1 MNTTAP
7 KTCAK
12 CGKPILEGSP
22 RGLCPLC
29 LISAVAKSDEPP
41 PPESSAPELEDLRRA
56 FPQLEILEPL
66 GAGGMGRVYKTRQPH
81 LDRLV
86 ALKVLPPAYAK
97 DPEWIERFTREARAL
112 ARLNHPNIVQVY
124 DFGET
129 GPDENG
135 ERFPF
140 LIMEFVDGVNLRQAL
155 RTGALTAR
163 EALSI
168 VPSVCGA
175 LQYAHDQG
183 VLHRDIK
190 PENILLDTSGRV
202 KIADFGLA
210 KLRGDGAPNLTLTA
224 TGARLGTTAYM
235 APEQIE
241 KPHEVDHRADIYS
254 LGVVFYELLTGEL
267 PLGRFAAPSE
277 MVGTDPRLDTIVFR
291 TLEKERERRFQTAT
305 AMQSEVETVANTPV
319 PEAASQPHDL
329 PSETA
334 PEPRHSPVVRVLLL
348 LAVVCGI
355 GIPASR
361 VMGFAHPQT
370 MVMLT
375 VLFGTLAAVW
385 PGIFGERPPA
395 PSVAAPPIAGKG
407 RGEFSRAALAGI
419 ILAAIGIPFIAGAL
433 IAMGLIIPRAVAA
446 HNDFGVRSSWF
457 SSLPFAVGLFGLL
470 PAIAAT
476 ICGWKAINQIRAS
489 GGALR
494 GAGCAIFSALLY
506 PSVLF
511 LTLSPVVFGHFFSIA
526 GTLAGLLLGAL
537 LTVWMWRLQS
547 DRMTDSGAPRPLL
560 WPWALGLALLVTPPA
575 LIIGGLILPYS
586 HLQRPRTHSFS
597 SGVLAD
603 VVTTK
608 DTPFVARLPEGT
620 VELLGVSFHPSSGER
635 WWRMDG
641 SAASTGPFTN
651 SGAQAHAGL
660 GQRGYEFVFRI
671 NNLPKDAT
679 LVTWQIANAF
689 GYATGNAPELV
700 AEPGKP
706 LAGHQAVAAT
716 LPATLRATDIR
727 IGFGFGEWETVFGSG
742 TNGPGGTNPFHDG
755 VRWQLGWSAPLETK
769 NGETVTNWTV
779 PRNPHWETRVIAVK
793 SDGTEVTTGN
803 RSSANEQTTWR
814 FADLPLAQVRDF
826 RFQVRRVQWIEFRG
840 VALAPSASA
849 SRDHS
854 TAAAPLEEEGISLA
868 RERVVSTQRKFEAGV
883 AAPLEVAAAE
893 RDFAIAQARG
903 NATKIAEIRVRFS
916 EQQVE
921 MLRQQHQVG
930 VASTD
935 DVNAAET
942 ALNTA
947 RRELEEARKA
957 VRPLP

>member
-7 KTCAK
+7 NTCAK

-41 PPESSAPELEDLRRA
+41 LPESSAPELDDLRRV

-86 ALKVLPPAYAK
+86 ALKVLPPAYAN
-97 DPEWIERFTREARAL
+97 DPEWVERFTREARAL

-129 GPDENG
+129 APDENG
-135 ERFPF
+135 KRFPF

-168 VPSVCGA
+168 VPSICGA

-190 PENILLDTSGRV
+190 PENILLDTLGRV

-210 KLRGDGAPNLTLTA
+210 KLRADGAPNLTLTA

-241 KPHEVDHRADIYS
+241 KPRDVDHRADIYS

-277 MVGTDPRLDTIVFR
+277 KAGTDPRLDTIVFR

-305 AMQSEVETVANTPV
+305 AMQTEVETVANNPA
-319 PEAASQPHDL
+319 PEAAALL

-334 PEPRHSPVVRVLLL
+334 PEPRHSLVVRVLLL
-348 LAVVCGI
+348 LTVVCGI

-375 VLFGTLAAVW
+375 ILFGTLAAVW
-385 PGIFGERPPA
+385 PGIFGELPA
-395 PSVAAPPIAGKG
+395 PAPVVTPPVAGK

-419 ILAAIGIPFIAGAL
+419 ILAAIGIPFIAGAF
-433 IAMGLIIPRAVAA
+433 IVMGLVIPRAFAA

-457 SSLPFAVGLFGLL
+457 SSLPFVVGLFGLL

-489 GGALR
+489 GGVLR

-506 PSVLF
+506 PSVL
-511 LTLSPVVFGHFFSIA
+511 LLMLGPVVFGHFFSIA
-526 GTLAGLLLGAL
+526 GTFVGLLLGAL
-537 LTVWMWRLQS
+537 LTVWLWRLQS
-547 DRMTDSGAPRPLL
+547 DRITDSGAHRPLL

-586 HLQRPRTHSFS
+586 HLQRPRILSPS

-608 DTPFVARLPEGT
+608 DAPFVARLPEGT
-620 VELLGVSFHPSSGER
+620 VELLGVSYHPSKGER

-641 SAASTGPFTN
+641 VPIVGEAYLN
-651 SGAQAHAGL
+651 SGAHVAASP
-660 GQRGYEFVFRI
+660 GQRGYEFVFRL
-671 NNLPKDAT
+671 NNLPPEAT
-679 LVTWQIANAF
+679 LVSWQIANSS
-689 GYATGNAPELV
+689 GYATGNAPEL
-700 AEPGKP
+700 ASAPGKALP
-706 LAGHQAVAAT
+706 DHQAIAAA

-727 IGFGFGEWETVFGSG
+727 IGFGFGEWVTVFGSG
-742 TNGPGGTNPFHDG
+742 QSGPGSTNPMHDG

-779 PRNPHWETRVIAVK
+779 PRNPDWETRVVAVK
-793 SDGTEVTTGN
+793 SDDTEAATGN
-803 RSSANEQTTWR
+803 RSSANDQTTWR
-814 FADLPLAQVRDF
+814 FTDLPLAQVKDF

-840 VALAPSASA
+840 VALAPQS
-849 SRDHS
+849 
-854 TAAAPLEEEGISLA
+854 AAATRSADQRSIDALQDETIRLA
-868 RERVVSTQRKFEAGV
+868 HEQLDVARLQAANGLVS
-883 AAPLEVAAAE
+883 PLEVLKAE
-893 RDFAIAQARG
+893 RDLAIAEARG
-903 NATKIAEIRVRFS
+903 DAVKTAEAKIKYARIHASYARTALEVGTASPAELNEAER
-916 EQQVE
+916 E
-921 MLRQQHQVG
+921 L
-930 VASTD
+930 
-935 DVNAAET
+935 NAAQIELEQSR
-942 ALNTA
+942 ATA
-947 RRELEEARKA
+947 R
-957 VRPLP
+957 

>member
-7 KTCAK
+7 NTCAK

-41 PPESSAPELEDLRRA
+41 LPESSAPELDDLRRV

-86 ALKVLPPAYAK
+86 ALKVLPPAYAN
-97 DPEWIERFTREARAL
+97 DPEWVERFTREARAL

-129 GPDENG
+129 APDENG
-135 ERFPF
+135 KRFPF

-168 VPSVCGA
+168 VPSICGA

-190 PENILLDTSGRV
+190 PENILLDTLGRV

-210 KLRGDGAPNLTLTA
+210 KLRADGAPNLTLTA

-241 KPHEVDHRADIYS
+241 KPRDVDHRADIYS

-277 MVGTDPRLDTIVFR
+277 KAGTDPRLDTIVFR

-305 AMQSEVETVANTPV
+305 AMQTEVETVANNPA
-319 PEAASQPHDL
+319 PEAAALL

-334 PEPRHSPVVRVLLL
+334 PEPRHSLVVRVLLL
-348 LAVVCGI
+348 LTVVCGI

-375 VLFGTLAAVW
+375 ILFGTLAAVW
-385 PGIFGERPPA
+385 PGIFGELPA
-395 PSVAAPPIAGKG
+395 PAPVVTPPVAGK

-419 ILAAIGIPFIAGAL
+419 ILAAIGIPFIAGAF
-433 IAMGLIIPRAVAA
+433 IVMGLVIPRAFAA

-457 SSLPFAVGLFGLL
+457 SSLPFVVGLFGLL

-489 GGALR
+489 GGVLR

-506 PSVLF
+506 PSVL
-511 LTLSPVVFGHFFSIA
+511 LLMLGPVVFGHFFSIA
-526 GTLAGLLLGAL
+526 GTFVGLLLGAL
-537 LTVWMWRLQS
+537 LTVWLWRLQS
-547 DRMTDSGAPRPLL
+547 DRITDSGAHRPLL

-586 HLQRPRTHSFS
+586 HLQRPRILSPS

-608 DTPFVARLPEGT
+608 DAPFVARLPEGT
-620 VELLGVSFHPSSGER
+620 VELLGVSYHPSKGR
-635 WWRMDG
+635 
-641 SAASTGPFTN
+641 
-651 SGAQAHAGL
+651 
-660 GQRGYEFVFRI
+660 
-671 NNLPKDAT
+671 T
-679 LVTWQIANAF
+679 LVA
-689 GYATGNAPELV
+689 
-700 AEPGKP
+700 
-706 LAGHQAVAAT
+706 
-716 LPATLRATDIR
+716 
-727 IGFGFGEWETVFGSG
+727 
-742 TNGPGGTNPFHDG
+742 DG
-755 VRWQLGWSAPLETK
+755 W
-769 NGETVTNWTV
+769 
-779 PRNPHWETRVIAVK
+779 
-793 SDGTEVTTGN
+793 
-803 RSSANEQTTWR
+803 RSH
-814 FADLPLAQVRDF
+814 
-826 RFQVRRVQWIEFRG
+826 RG
-840 VALAPSASA
+840 
-849 SRDHS
+849 
-854 TAAAPLEEEGISLA
+854 
-868 RERVVSTQRKFEAGV
+868 
-883 AAPLEVAAAE
+883 
-893 RDFAIAQARG
+893 
-903 NATKIAEIRVRFS
+903 
-916 EQQVE
+916 
-921 MLRQQHQVG
+921 
-930 VASTD
+930 
-935 DVNAAET
+935 
-942 ALNTA
+942 
-947 RRELEEARKA
+947 
-957 VRPLP
+957 